1 MPGGGLQQM
10 AGGVEPMQV
19 DIPEENDNEAG
30 LEEAEEHS
38 YLVDNPSLDLEATSN
53 AYDGLAKLYRLQF
66 IAEHC
71 PCYRVEALKLAINYV
86 QNTFNTTLYQRLHR
100 KLQDCIGILAVRSS
114 YLYYLCRWPGE
125 RCCRGPAGRGRRC
138 GGPGA
143 RRGRADRTRP
153 RPQLGRH
160 QEQEGAD
167 ETRETRQRSKE
178 LQVQQYQGAECA

>member
-1 MPGGGLQQM
+1 M

-19 DIPEENDNEAG
+19 DMPEENDNEAG
-30 LEEAEEHS
+30 LEEAEEQS

-100 KLQDCIGILAVRSS
+100 KLQDCIGILAVAVFAVCICVFVQVARRTV
-114 YLYYLCRWPGE
+114 LPPPCRTWLWARPTSVPAGP
-125 RCCRGPAGRGRRC
+125 RGPCPPSTSTGST
-138 GGPGA
+138 PGT
-143 RRGRADRTRP
+143 RRP
-153 RPQLGRH
+153 R
-160 QEQEGAD
+160 
-167 ETRETRQRSKE
+167 
-178 LQVQQYQGAECA
+178 